1 MGSKQ
6 QTNDIKH
13 KEENSGQINS
23 DTDGFGKIRTTLGK
37 FIHQLEIDSHLS
49 NVLVNIYT
57 GEESDQSV
65 NVNKTTELRAKQMI
79 EIQED

>member
-23 DTDGFGKIRTTLGK
+23 DTDGFGKIRITLGK
-37 FIHQLEIDSHLS
+37 FIPQLETDSHLS